1 MQSQI
6 PIDIGTCNL
15 HKVHNGY
22 KEAMKALDFNLEK
35 ILACFHSFFK
45 LSTAR
50 RKELSDIMKI
60 SDEEIEF
67 PLRLVSTRR
76 LSDEPAI
83 SRILEHY
90 DSLKQYFL
98 ETVPKSAAKQV
109 LNLDAV
115 CIYLRLFR

>member
-1 MQSQI
+1 
-6 PIDIGTCNL
+6 
-15 HKVHNGY
+15 
-22 KEAMKALDFNLEK
+22 MKALDFNLEK

-67 PLRLVSTRR
+67 PLRLVSTHW
-76 LSDEPAI
+76 LSAEPAI

-109 LNLDAV
+109 LNLDVYVSISDFFDEGNACEKMPAV
-115 CIYLRLFR
+115 FEIFVYWQQCRY